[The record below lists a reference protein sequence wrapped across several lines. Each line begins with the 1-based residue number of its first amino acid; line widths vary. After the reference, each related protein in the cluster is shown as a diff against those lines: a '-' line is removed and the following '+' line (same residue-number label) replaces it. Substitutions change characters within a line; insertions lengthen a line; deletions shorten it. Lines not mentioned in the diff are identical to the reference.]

1 MPTHAYFGRMVEASR
16 QRLPWWTWAVPPL
29 LFALGSYV
37 SIHYRYDAGVGS
49 IYLPTVFSIVLLSWW
64 GPWRV
69 LPALYVNSFLFTRF
83 WGVTVWWQWFVYPL
97 AELTFAFFFWLLFLR
112 LARGKYWVP
121 DTKNLLLLG
130 WLGLFG
136 PTALNLLVLQN
147 FFTAFG
153 SQPYELFWIQF
164 LRNWLGATT
173 ANVGVALIAFYW
185 LTPWLHRH
193 GLTTIPTQVSLP
205 WPRRLGPWERLETLL
220 LYTGIIALS
229 IYLPFQQYWFVFG
242 LVSLYISIRFGFGEV
257 LICNLLIFLVTY
269 IFPFAFTQRQM
280 ALFHHDSPIINIFL
294 GNLLLAVF
302 SALIGRVVSDLRE
315 VEVKLS
321 NQNKELEQANQELDR
336 FVYSVSHDLSAPLR
350 SIQGLVNISKL
361 DKDINNRE
369 EYLSKVEQS
378 VNKLDLFIREILDY
392 SRNNR
397 MAVSVEPIALKAL
410 CLEVIENL
418 RYIDNFQRIAF
429 ACDTLEEHV
438 ITADKLRLKIILN
451 NILSNAIK
459 FQRPHEPHP
468 WVRVTCRQKDGR
480 IQVLITDN
488 GEGMHEEVLQK
499 LFTMFYRGSTR
510 TTGSGL
516 GLYIAK
522 EAAEKMGGTIAVV
535 SEYGKGSTFAV
546 ELPLA

>member
-1 MPTHAYFGRMVEASR
+1 MVETVK
-16 QRLPWWTWAVPPL
+16 QKLPWWTWVVPPV
-29 LFALGSYV
+29 LFALGSYI

-49 IYLPTVFSIVLLSWW
+49 IYLPTVLSIVLLSWW

-69 LPALYVNSFLFTRF
+69 LPALYVNSFLFTRL
-83 WGVTVWWQWFVYPL
+83 WGVTVWWQWFIYPF

-112 LARGKYWVP
+112 LARGKYWIP
-121 DTKNLLLLG
+121 DTRNLILLG

-136 PTALNLLVLQN
+136 PTALNLLVLQS
-147 FFTAFG
+147 FFTGFG
-153 SQPYELFWIQF
+153 SQPVDLFWIQF

-173 ANVGVALIAFYW
+173 ANVGIALIAFYW
-185 LTPWLHRH
+185 LTPLLHKK
-193 GLTTIPTQVSLP
+193 GWTTIAADTPLTL
-205 WPRRLGPWERLETLL
+205 PRRLNPWERLEATL
-220 LYTGIIALS
+220 LYTGIVLLS
-229 IYLPFQQYWFVFG
+229 VYLPFQQYWFVFG

-269 IFPFAFTQRQM
+269 IFPFALTQRQA

-294 GNLLLAVF
+294 GNLLLAIF

-321 NQNKELEQANQELDR
+321 KQNEDLEQANQELDR

-397 MAVSVEPIALKAL
+397 LVVTREPVNLKGL
-410 CLEVIENL
+410 CQEVVENL
-418 RYIDNFQRIAF
+418 RYIDNFQRISF
-429 ACDTLEEHV
+429 ECDALAEPV
-438 ITADKLRLKIILN
+438 IMADKLRMKIILN
-451 NILSNAIK
+451 NLLSNAIK
-459 FQRPHEPHP
+459 FQRPDEPHP
-468 WVRVTCRQKDGR
+468 AVRMTCQQKNGR
-480 IQVLITDN
+480 FRMVITDN
-488 GEGMHEEVLQK
+488 GEGMRPEVLQK
-499 LFTMFYRGSTR
+499 LFTMFYRGTTR

-522 EAAEKMGGTIAVV
+522 EAAEKMGGTILVT
-535 SEYGKGSTFAV
+535 SEYGKGSTFTI